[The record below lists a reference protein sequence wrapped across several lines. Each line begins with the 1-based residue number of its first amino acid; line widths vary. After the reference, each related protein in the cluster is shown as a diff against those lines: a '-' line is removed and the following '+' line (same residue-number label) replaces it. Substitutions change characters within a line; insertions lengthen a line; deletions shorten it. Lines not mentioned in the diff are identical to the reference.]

1 MFALTDSP
9 IYPDAFAD
17 TDNLYG
23 FSPLFITLNV
33 SLSVS
38 NFCSNIL
45 SASEVFPS
53 DFIFNGSSPSLISP
67 LSEIPLSSST
77 SFQCLIKVL
86 YIRMIYLSIITLY

>member
-23 FSPLFITLNV
+23 FSSLFITLKV
-33 SLSVS
+33 SLSAS

-67 LSEIPLSSST
+67 LSEIPLPSST
-77 SFQCLIKVL
+77 PL
-86 YIRMIYLSIITLY
+86 YIFLRFS